1 MQIGMSV
8 RVMNMQVTDGK
19 KRREKN
25 PLSLSHIRPRAVAPK
40 RPFKVTLRC
49 GSRTEMR
56 VLP

>member
-25 PLSLSHIRPRAVAPK
+25 PSLSLISAPALWRLNGHLK
-40 RPFKVTLRC
+40 LRC
-49 GSRTEMR
+49 AVVVGQK
-56 VLP
+56 